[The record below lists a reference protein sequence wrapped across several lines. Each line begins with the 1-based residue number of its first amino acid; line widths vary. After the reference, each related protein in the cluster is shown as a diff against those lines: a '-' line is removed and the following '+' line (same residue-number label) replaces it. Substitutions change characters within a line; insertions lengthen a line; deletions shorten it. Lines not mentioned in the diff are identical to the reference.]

1 LAKDT
6 FAVLVVS
13 KTWDLPHLWLFAD
26 SAGVKTNVF
35 PFSKQHVPD
44 KIGVYLGQNFALHYT
59 LLRVALIVSTG

>member
-1 LAKDT
+1 M
-6 FAVLVVS
+6 FVVS

-35 PFSKQHVPD
+35 PFSKQHVSD